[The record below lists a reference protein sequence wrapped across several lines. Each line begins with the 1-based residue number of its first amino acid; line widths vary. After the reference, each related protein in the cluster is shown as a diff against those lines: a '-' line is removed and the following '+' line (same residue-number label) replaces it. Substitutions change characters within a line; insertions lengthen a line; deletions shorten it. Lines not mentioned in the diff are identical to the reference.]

1 MTIRHLPMRRRAAG
15 VTLIEVLVAVLVLSI
30 GLLGYAALLAFSLK
44 ANQSANF
51 RTQATVLAYEALDMI
66 RANRVN
72 AQFYRRDWNWSAPT
86 ATGPGAEQAINDIM
100 AWVQRVGPLPG
111 EPPRPGQLPGGQAR
125 IQLLAAPIFPPVGT
139 GPAPPPPPAADRG
152 VVIVSIRWQDA
163 RWEANAA
170 DQRTEFQVRSRL

>member
-1 MTIRHLPMRRRAAG
+1 MNVPRTPKRRHSAG
-15 VTLIEVLVAVLVLSI
+15 VTLIEVLVAVLVLSL

-51 RTQATVLAYEALDMI
+51 RTQATVIAYEALDMI

-86 ATGPGAEQAINDIM
+86 ATGPGAAQAIADIRE
-100 AWVQRVGPLPG
+100 WSEQRLAI
-111 EPPRPGQLPGGQAR
+111 LPGGQGR
-125 IQLLAAPIFPPVGT
+125 IELLAAPIFPPVGT
-139 GPAPPPPPAADRG
+139 GPAPPTPTAADRG
-152 VVIVSIRWQDA
+152 VVVVSVRWQDA

>member
-1 MTIRHLPMRRRAAG
+1 MTIRHSPMRRRAAG

-86 ATGPGAEQAINDIM
+86 ATGPGAGQAIADITG
-100 AWVQRVGPLPG
+100 WTQRLAI
-111 EPPRPGQLPGGQAR
+111 LPGGQGR
-125 IQLLAAPIFPPVGT
+125 IELLATPLIAPPGV
-139 GPAPPPPPAADRG
+139 GPAPGSVAPEATRG
-152 VVIVSIRWQDA
+152 VVIVTIRWQDA

>member
-1 MTIRHLPMRRRAAG
+1 MAG
-15 VTLIEVLVAVLVLSI
+15 VTLIEVLVAVLVLSV

-86 ATGPGAEQAINDIM
+86 ATGPSAASATQAIADIS
-100 AWVQRVGPLPG
+100 AWVERVGPRPG
-111 EPPRPGQLPGGQAR
+111 QPQRPGQLPGGQAR

-139 GPAPPPPPAADRG
+139 GPAPPTPTAADRG
-152 VVIVSIRWQDA
+152 VVVVSIRWQDA
-163 RWEANAA
+163 RWEATAA
-170 DQRTEFQVRSRL
+170 NQRTEFQVRSRL

>member
-1 MTIRHLPMRRRAAG
+1 MAG
-15 VTLIEVLVAVLVLSI
+15 VTLIEVLVAVLVLSL

-72 AQFYRRDWNWSAPT
+72 AQFYRRDWNWSPPT
-86 ATGPGAEQAINDIM
+86 ATGPSAASATQAINDIT
-100 AWVQRVGPLPG
+100 AWTGRV
-111 EPPRPGQLPGGQAR
+111 GQLPGGQAR

-139 GPAPPPPPAADRG
+139 GPAPPTPAAADRG
-152 VVIVSIRWQDA
+152 VVVVSIRWQDA
-163 RWEANAA
+163 RWEATAA

>member
-1 MTIRHLPMRRRAAG
+1 MPSRRHAAG
-15 VTLIEVLVAVLVLSI
+15 VTLIEVLVAVLVLSL

-86 ATGPGAEQAINDIM
+86 ASGPGAAQAIADID
-100 AWVQRVGPLPG
+100 AWRTRV
-111 EPPRPGQLPGGQAR
+111 GQLPGGQGR

-139 GPAPPPPPAADRG
+139 GPAPPAPAAADRG
-152 VVIVSIRWQDA
+152 VVVVSVRWQDA
-163 RWEANAA
+163 RWEATAA
-170 DQRTEFQVRSRL
+170 NQRTEFQVRSRL

>member
-1 MTIRHLPMRRRAAG
+1 MTARHLPMRRRAAG

-86 ATGPGAEQAINDIM
+86 ATGPGAGQAIADITG
-100 AWVQRVGPLPG
+100 WTQRLAI
-111 EPPRPGQLPGGQAR
+111 LPGGQGR
-125 IQLLAAPIFPPVGT
+125 IELLAAPIFPPVGT

-152 VVIVSIRWQDA
+152 VVVVSVRWQDA

>member
-1 MTIRHLPMRRRAAG
+1 MTDRVPFVPRHHSG
-15 VTLIEVLVAVLVLSI
+15 VTLIEVLVAVLVLSL

-51 RTQATVLAYEALDMI
+51 RTQATILAYEALDAI

-86 ATGPGAEQAINDIM
+86 ATGPGAEQAIADIT
-100 AWVQRVGPLPG
+100 AWTQRL
-111 EPPRPGQLPGGQAR
+111 RILPGGQGR
-125 IQLLAAPIFPPVGT
+125 IELLAAPIFPPVGS
-139 GPAPPPPPAADRG
+139 GPPPPPPAEADRG
-152 VVIVSIRWQDA
+152 VVVVTVRWQDA

>member
-1 MTIRHLPMRRRAAG
+1 MTMPSPPANRRAAG
-15 VTLIEVLVAVLVLSI
+15 VTLIEVLVAVLVLSL

-86 ATGPGAEQAINDIM
+86 ATGPGAEQAIADITS
-100 AWVQRVGPLPG
+100 WTQRLAI
-111 EPPRPGQLPGGQAR
+111 LPGGQGR
-125 IQLLAAPIFPPVGT
+125 IELLAAPIFPPVGT
-139 GPAPPPPPAADRG
+139 GPAPPPPAAADRG
-152 VVIVSIRWQDA
+152 VVVVRVRWQDA

>member
-1 MTIRHLPMRRRAAG
+1 MTIRHSPMRRRAAG

-86 ATGPGAEQAINDIM
+86 ATGPGAGQAIADITG
-100 AWVQRVGPLPG
+100 WTQRLAI
-111 EPPRPGQLPGGQAR
+111 LPGGQGR
-125 IQLLAAPIFPPVGT
+125 IELLAAPIFPPVGT

-152 VVIVSIRWQDA
+152 VVVVSVRWQDA

>member
-1 MTIRHLPMRRRAAG
+1 MNVRHVSMRRRVSG
-15 VTLIEVLVAVLVLSI
+15 VTLIEVLVAVLVLSL

-51 RTQATVLAYEALDMI
+51 RTQATVMAYEVLDMI

-86 ATGPGAEQAINDIM
+86 ATGPGAAQAIADIT
-100 AWVQRVGPLPG
+100 AWTQRLAV
-111 EPPRPGQLPGGQAR
+111 LPGGQGR

-139 GPAPPPPPAADRG
+139 GPAPPTPPAADRG
-152 VVIVSIRWQDA
+152 VVVVTIRWQDA

>member
-1 MTIRHLPMRRRAAG
+1 MNVRHVSMRRRVSG
-15 VTLIEVLVAVLVLSI
+15 VTLIEVLVAVLVLSL

-51 RTQATVLAYEALDMI
+51 RTQATVMAYEVLDMI

-86 ATGPGAEQAINDIM
+86 ATGPGAAQAIADIT
-100 AWVQRVGPLPG
+100 AWTQRLAV
-111 EPPRPGQLPGGQAR
+111 LPGGQGR
-125 IQLLAAPIFPPVGT
+125 IELLAAPIFPPVGT
-139 GPAPPPPPAADRG
+139 GPAPPTPPAADRG
-152 VVIVSIRWQDA
+152 VVVVTMRWQDA

-170 DQRTEFQVRSRL
+170 DQRTEFQVRTRL

>member
-1 MTIRHLPMRRRAAG
+1 MAG
-15 VTLIEVLVAVLVLSI
+15 VTLIEVLVAVLVLSV

-72 AQFYRRDWNWSAPT
+72 AQFYRRDWNWSPPT
-86 ATGPGAEQAINDIM
+86 ATGPGAGQAINDIT
-100 AWVQRVGPLPG
+100 AWTTRV
-111 EPPRPGQLPGGQAR
+111 GQLPGGQAR

-139 GPAPPPPPAADRG
+139 GPPPPNPTDADRG
-152 VVIVSIRWQDA
+152 VVIVSVRWQDA
-163 RWEANAA
+163 RWEATAA
-170 DQRTEFQVRSRL
+170 NQRTEFQVRSRL

>member
-1 MTIRHLPMRRRAAG
+1 MNLHRVPMRRRASG
-15 VTLIEVLVAVLVLSI
+15 VTLIEVLVAVLVLSL
-30 GLLGYAALLAFSLK
+30 GLLGYAALLVFSLK

-51 RTQATVLAYEALDMI
+51 RTQATVMAYEVLDMI

-86 ATGPGAEQAINDIM
+86 ATGPGAGQAIADIT
-100 AWVQRVGPLPG
+100 AWTQRLAV
-111 EPPRPGQLPGGQAR
+111 LPGGQGR
-125 IQLLAAPIFPPVGT
+125 IELLAAPIFPPVGT
-139 GPAPPPPPAADRG
+139 GPAPPTPPAADRG
-152 VVIVSIRWQDA
+152 VVVVTIRWQDA

>member
-1 MTIRHLPMRRRAAG
+1 MKLRHVPMRQRISG
-15 VTLIEVLVAVLVLSI
+15 VTLIEVLVAVLVLSL

-51 RTQATVLAYEALDMI
+51 RTQATVLAYEVLDMI

-86 ATGPGAEQAINDIM
+86 ATGPGAAQAIADIT
-100 AWVQRVGPLPG
+100 AWTQRLAI
-111 EPPRPGQLPGGQAR
+111 LPGGQGR
-125 IQLLAAPIFPPVGT
+125 IELLAAPIFPPVGT
-139 GPAPPPPPAADRG
+139 GPAPPPPSAADRG
-152 VVIVSIRWQDA
+152 VVVVTIRWQDA

-170 DQRTEFQVRSRL
+170 DQRTEFQVRTRL